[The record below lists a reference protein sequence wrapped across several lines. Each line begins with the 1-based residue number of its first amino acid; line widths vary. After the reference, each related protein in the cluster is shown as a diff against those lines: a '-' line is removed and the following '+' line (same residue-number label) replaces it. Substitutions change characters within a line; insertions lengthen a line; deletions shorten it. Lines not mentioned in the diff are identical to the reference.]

1 MRKLRMG
8 LIGGGPGS
16 FIGRIHRIAAAMDA
30 EIELVCGALSSDPQ
44 KSRLAGAALYLD
56 PRRVYGSY
64 EQMIEAESRLP
75 VEQRMD
81 FVAIVTPNDVHY
93 APARL
98 ALEHGFHVIVDKPLC
113 FCVEEARSLRQVVE
127 ATGRVL
133 AVTHTYSGYPLVKE
147 ARSLIASGRIGA
159 IRKVYVEYPQ
169 GWLSTDLESS
179 GNKQAAWR
187 TDPARSGAGGAI
199 GDIGTHAAH
208 LAEYVTGLKITAVNA
223 VLNTFVQGRRLDD
236 DSSMLLQFDNGAS
249 GVLFATQVAAGEEND
264 LNIRVYGEKGG
275 LEWRQV
281 EPNSLVLR
289 WLDKPKEILRA
300 GWGYLSTDA
309 RGGARTPPGHPEG
322 YLEAFANIY
331 LAFVR
336 AVRDHQRGVRIE
348 PSHYDFPGVEAG
360 VRGMEFIDA
369 VIRSAQ
375 SPQKW
380 TSIA

>member
-1 MRKLRMG
+1 M
-8 LIGGGPGS
+8 
-16 FIGRIHRIAAAMDA
+16 
-30 EIELVCGALSSDPQ
+30 
-44 KSRLAGAALYLD
+44 
-56 PRRVYGSY
+56 
-64 EQMIEAESRLP
+64 
-75 VEQRMD
+75 
-81 FVAIVTPNDVHY
+81 TT
-93 APARL
+93 AR
-98 ALEHGFHVIVDKPLC
+98 C
-113 FCVEEARSLRQVVE
+113 CCS
-127 ATGRVL
+127 
-133 AVTHTYSGYPLVKE
+133 
-147 ARSLIASGRIGA
+147 
-159 IRKVYVEYPQ
+159 
-169 GWLSTDLESS
+169 
-179 GNKQAAWR
+179 
-187 TDPARSGAGGAI
+187 
-199 GDIGTHAAH
+199 
-208 LAEYVTGLKITAVNA
+208 
-223 VLNTFVQGRRLDD
+223 
-236 DSSMLLQFDNGAS
+236 FDNGAS

-264 LNIRVYGEKGG
+264 LRIRVYGEKGG

-309 RGGARTPPGHPEG
+309 KGGARTPPGHPEG

-336 AVRDHQRGVRIE
+336 AVRDHQRGVRID